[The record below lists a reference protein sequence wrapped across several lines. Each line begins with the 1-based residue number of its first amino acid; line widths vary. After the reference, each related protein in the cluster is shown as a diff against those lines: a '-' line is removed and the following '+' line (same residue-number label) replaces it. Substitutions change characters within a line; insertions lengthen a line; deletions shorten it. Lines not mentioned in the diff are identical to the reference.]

1 MVEIFKDIQGFE
13 GLYQISNMGKVKSFQ
28 NGKEKI
34 LKEKRN
40 SKGYLSVS
48 LRKDKKNYSRKIH
61 RLVGEAFVPN
71 INNLPEI
78 DHINTIRDDNRAEN
92 LRWVTHKENCNNPLS
107 ILNYI
112 RGNSLKNLKN

>member
-1 MVEIFKDIQGFE
+1 MAEIFKDIQGFE
-13 GLYQISNMGKVKSFQ
+13 GLYQISNFGKVKSLL

-34 LKEKRN
+34 LKQKRN
-40 SKGYLSVS
+40 SKGYLSVA
-48 LRKDKKNYSRKIH
+48 LRKDNKIYYRKTH
-61 RLVGEAFVPN
+61 RLVGEAFVSN

-112 RGNSLKNLKN
+112 RGNRLKKLKH